1 MASPDTLATFF
12 AQCRSR
18 VDQTLSSIFPTA
30 SSVSPRL
37 LEAMRYSTFNG
48 GKRVRP
54 TLAYASS
61 HALGGDIQ
69 QADPAA
75 CALELIHAYSLVHDD
90 LPAMDNDDLRRGK
103 PTCHKAYDEA
113 TAILVGDALQS
124 LAFEVLGNSKLC
136 PQSTVTDRVRLQL
149 VNTLSQATG
158 LTGMAGGQAM
168 DLSATG
174 GMLHQQQLELMHAHK
189 TGALIQASV
198 RMGALCALPE
208 HDWQDAS
215 LQALDRYAR
224 AIGLAFQ
231 VQDDI
236 LDVTTNTETLGK
248 QQGADCALGK
258 STYVSLMGLEPA
270 RDYAQELCRTAI
282 GALDD
287 LDHKANVL
295 RQIADY
301 IVHRNY

>member
-1 MASPDTLATFF
+1 MTRPNSPAIFF
-12 AQCRSR
+12 DQCRAM
-18 VDQTLSSIFPTA
+18 VDHALSTILPTA
-30 SSVSPRL
+30 SDVSPRL

-54 TLAYASS
+54 ILAYAAC
-61 HALGGDIQ
+61 HALGGDIE

-75 CALELIHAYSLVHDD
+75 CALELIHTYSLVHDD

-113 TAILVGDALQS
+113 TAILAGDALQS
-124 LAFEVLGNSKLC
+124 LAFEVLANDLLC
-136 PQSTVTDRVRLQL
+136 PRSMLTDPVRLQL
-149 VNTLSQATG
+149 IMTLSQAAG
-158 LTGMAGGQAM
+158 LAGMAGGQAM
-168 DLSATG
+168 DLYATG
-174 GMLHQQQLELMHAHK
+174 DVLNQEQLGLMHAHK

-208 HDWQDAS
+208 PDRHRAS
-215 LQALDRYAR
+215 LQSLERYAK

-236 LDVTTNTETLGK
+236 LDVTANTETLGK
-248 QQGADCALGK
+248 RQGADNALGK
-258 STYVSLMGLEPA
+258 STYVSVMGLEPA
-270 RDYAQELCRTAI
+270 KAFAQELCYTAI
-282 GALDD
+282 AALQDFD
-287 LDHKANVL
+287 QQADAL

-301 IVHRNY
+301 IVQREY

>member
-12 AQCRSR
+12 AQCRRR
-18 VDQTLSSIFPTA
+18 VDQTLSSIFPR
-30 SSVSPRL
+30 SSDVSPRL

-54 TLAYASS
+54 TLAYASC

-124 LAFEVLGNSKLC
+124 LAFAVLGNSKLC
-136 PQSTVTDRVRLQL
+136 PQSTLTDQVRLQL

-168 DLSATG
+168 DLYATG

-208 HDWQDAS
+208 HDWEGAS
-215 LQALDRYAR
+215 LQALDRYAK

-236 LDVTTNTETLGK
+236 LDVTSNTETLGK

-258 STYVSLMGLEPA
+258 STYVLLMGLEPA
-270 RDYAQELCRTAI
+270 KDYTQELCRTAI

-287 LDHKANVL
+287 LDHKANAL